1 MSVDLNCWIL
11 GHGLIQWRA
20 NFAKLVHMFTQM
32 VGWVGFDWFKCKH
45 HSKTCNMGLLV
56 KGVSWEFHNFMRAF
70 WMF

>member
-32 VGWVGFDWFKCKH
+32 VGWVGLDGI
-45 HSKTCNMGLLV
+45 GLV
-56 KGVSWEFHNFMRAF
+56 
-70 WMF
+70 